1 MPEDRGAPPPL
12 VPAASIEGR
21 ASWIAAGATLAIL
34 ALAYGGPLIVVVD
47 LTRIQASLGTDR
59 SIVALASAV
68 AWLGTGVGGILMGHL
83 ADRVGIRT
91 IAAIGAVMMAAGLA
105 LSATGSLAA
114 LLIGH
119 GLLMGFLGNGALY
132 PPLVVY
138 VSRWFERHRGTAIA
152 LISSGQYIAGMF
164 WPTPFEHIS
173 AAIGWQAMM
182 LAYAAF
188 ILVTVLPLVLLLLH
202 PAPAPM
208 VHKEIAPGETTSA
221 GRPTLSPPAASL
233 GAASLGAAPAHGLPG
248 LTAGRLQALLC
259 LASFLCCVPMAIP
272 QAHLVAFAGSIG
284 ITPASGA
291 AMLSVMLATAFAGR
305 QLWGLLAERI
315 GALPTLVLGELCQIT
330 GIALFAVTRNETAL
344 FVLAGAYGLGFSGII
359 PAYVLVVRELFSS
372 ADAAMRIPLLLFTS
386 MLGMAFGTWLAGLLF
401 DHFGSYAPAFAN
413 GVLFNLVNIAILTF
427 LLSRW
432 RGARRGGRGVA
443 RPAIVF

>member
-1 MPEDRGAPPPL
+1 
-12 VPAASIEGR
+12 
-21 ASWIAAGATLAIL
+21 
-34 ALAYGGPLIVVVD
+34 
-47 LTRIQASLGTDR
+47 
-59 SIVALASAV
+59 
-68 AWLGTGVGGILMGHL
+68 
-83 ADRVGIRT
+83 
-91 IAAIGAVMMAAGLA
+91 
-105 LSATGSLAA
+105 A

-119 GLLMGFLGNGALY
+119 GVLMGFLGNGALY

-138 VSRWFERHRGTAIA
+138 VSRWFDRHRGTAIA

-173 AAIGWQAMM
+173 ATIGWQATM

-202 PAPAPM
+202 PAPAAT
-208 VHKEIAPGETTSA
+208 VHKEIAPGETTSPGGPA
-221 GRPTLSPPAASL
+221 LSTPSASPRAASPR
-233 GAASLGAAPAHGLPG
+233 AASPRAASPGAAPAHGLPG
-248 LTAGRLQALLC
+248 LTAGRLQAMLC

-272 QAHLVAFAGSIG
+272 QAHLVAFAGSLG
-284 ITPASGA
+284 FTAVKGA

-315 GALPTLVLGELCQIT
+315 GALPTLVLGELCQVT
-330 GIALFAVTRNETAL
+330 AIALFAVTRNETAL

-359 PAYVLVVRELFSS
+359 PSYVLVVRELFPS

-386 MLGMAFGTWLAGLLF
+386 MLGMAVGTWWAGVLF

-413 GVLFNLVNIAILTF
+413 GVLFNLVNIAILSF

-432 RGARRGGRGVA
+432 RAGRRGGRGVA
-443 RPAIVF
+443 RLGIV

>member
-12 VPAASIEGR
+12 ASAASVESR

-68 AWLGTGVGGILMGHL
+68 AWLGTGLGGILMGHL

-105 LSATGSLAA
+105 LSATGSIAA

-138 VSRWFERHRGTAIA
+138 VSRWFDRHRGTAIA

-164 WPTPFEHIS
+164 WPTPFEHTS
-173 AAIGWQAMM
+173 VAIGWQATM
-182 LAYAAF
+182 LAYALF

-202 PAPAPM
+202 PAPAPII
-208 VHKEIAPGETTSA
+208 ERETASGGT
-221 GRPTLSPPAASL
+221 AAH
-233 GAASLGAAPAHGLPG
+233 ADATAAPSVSAHGLPS
-248 LTAGRLQALLC
+248 LTAGRLQAMLC

-272 QAHLVAFAGSIG
+272 QAHLVAFAGSVG

-315 GALPTLVLGELCQIT
+315 GALPTLVLGELCQVT
-330 GIALFAVTRNETAL
+330 TIALFAVTRNEAAL
-344 FVLAGAYGLGFSGII
+344 FVLAGAYGVGFSGII
-359 PAYVLVVRELFSS
+359 PSYVLVVRELFSA

-401 DHFGSYAPAFAN
+401 DHFASYAPAFAN

-443 RPAIVF
+443 RPAII

>member
-1 MPEDRGAPPPL
+1 
-12 VPAASIEGR
+12 
-21 ASWIAAGATLAIL
+21 WIAAGATLAIL

-68 AWLGTGVGGILMGHL
+68 AWLGTGLGGILMGHL

-91 IAAIGAVMMAAGLA
+91 IAAIGATMMAGGLA

-119 GLLMGFLGNGALY
+119 GVLMGFLGNGALY

-138 VSRWFERHRGTAIA
+138 VSRWFDRHRGTAIA

-173 AAIGWQAMM
+173 ATIGWQATM

-208 VHKEIAPGETTSA
+208 VHKQIAPGETTSP
-221 GRPTLSPPAASL
+221 GRPALSTPSP
-233 GAASLGAAPAHGLPG
+233 GAASPRASSPGPAPAHGLPG
-248 LTAGRLQALLC
+248 LTAGRLQAMLC

-272 QAHLVAFAGSIG
+272 QAHLVAFAGSLG
-284 ITPASGA
+284 IPPVKGA

-305 QLWGLLAERI
+305 QLWGLLTERI
-315 GALPTLVLGELCQIT
+315 GALPTLVLGELCQVT
-330 GIALFAVTRNETAL
+330 AIALFAVIRSETAL

-359 PAYVLVVRELFSS
+359 PSYVLVVRELFSS
-372 ADAAMRIPLLLFTS
+372 AEAATRIPLLLFTS
-386 MLGMAFGTWLAGLLF
+386 MLGMAVGTWWAGVLF

-413 GVLFNLVNIAILTF
+413 GVLFNLVNIAILSF

-432 RGARRGGRGVA
+432 RAGRRSGRGVA
-443 RPAIVF
+443 RLGVV